1 MNFDK
6 HSELRGKHAFLSP
19 STHYWLNDEEEDLIR
34 RYCASFATTAGT
46 ALHDFARKYITN
58 RIKIMK
64 SYKNVMALALLDA
77 GIPAFVVDH
86 MPTDAIFE
94 TLMNYVNDAIGFRM
108 TPEVPLYYSDNCFG
122 TTDSICY
129 NEDVKMLR
137 IHDFKSGTT
146 KASMDQLLVYAAL
159 FFLDY
164 GPEVRAKPENTQ
176 VELRIYQSS
185 EILFSNPTAIDI
197 RPVMEQIK
205 SGDKI
210 LKQIV

>member
-6 HSELRGKHAFLSP
+6 HLELRGKHAFMSP
-19 STHYWLNDEEEDLIR
+19 SSYYWLNDAEDDLIR
-34 RYCASFATTAGT
+34 RYCSSFATTAGT
-46 ALHDFARKYITN
+46 ALHDFARKYIAN
-58 RIKIMK
+58 RIKILK
-64 SYKNVMALALLDA
+64 SYKNVVAMALLEA
-77 GIPAFVVDH
+77 GIPAFVIDH
-86 MPTDAIFE
+86 MPMDVIFE

-129 NEDVKMLR
+129 DETAKMLR
-137 IHDFKSGTT
+137 IHDFKSGATQA
-146 KASMDQLLVYAAL
+146 KMDQLLIYASL

-176 VELRIYQSS
+176 VELRIYQNA

-197 RPVMEQIK
+197 RPVMDQIK

-210 LKQIV
+210 LKQIA